1 MEGFEVGYIFSYV
14 ASSNDFNTLKA
25 TLSMLL
31 LLKCS
36 ALIVS
41 LVNFNLE
48 LHLES
53 IQGKKHQSK
62 IIIVSECRKIFKYR
76 IKIGS
81 RSLKKCT
88 GHLKG

>member
-1 MEGFEVGYIFSYV
+1 MGNVFSYV

-36 ALIVS
+36 ALIVF
-41 LVNFNLE
+41 LLNFNLE

-62 IIIVSECRKIFKYR
+62 IIRIVLKCRKIFKYR
-76 IKIGS
+76 IKIGNK
-81 RSLKKCT
+81 SLKKCT